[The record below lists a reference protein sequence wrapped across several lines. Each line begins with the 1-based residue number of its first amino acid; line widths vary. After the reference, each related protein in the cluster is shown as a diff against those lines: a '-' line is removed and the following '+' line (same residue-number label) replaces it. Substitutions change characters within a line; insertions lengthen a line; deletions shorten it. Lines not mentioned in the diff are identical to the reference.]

1 MKNVTA
7 FLLIAFAAT
16 ASNAEV
22 INLECKGENANGKKY
37 SGTVT
42 YDTVAGWAADGSGM
56 KIRDGLSAKR
66 IFTILIKV
74 NRETGEFTAYAGDG
88 EPERKGIC
96 KKVEVKF

>member
-1 MKNVTA
+1 
-7 FLLIAFAAT
+7 
-16 ASNAEV
+16 
-22 INLECKGENANGKKY
+22 
-37 SGTVT
+37 
-42 YDTVAGWAADGSGM
+42 M

-88 EPERKGIC
+88 EPEHKGIC

>member
-1 MKNVTA
+1 MKKLTA
-7 FLLIAFAAT
+7 LLLMAFAAT

-22 INLECKGENANGKKY
+22 VNLECNGENANGKKY

-74 NRETGEFTAYAGDG
+74 NRETGEFTAHAGQG
-88 EPERKGIC
+88 EPEHTGVC